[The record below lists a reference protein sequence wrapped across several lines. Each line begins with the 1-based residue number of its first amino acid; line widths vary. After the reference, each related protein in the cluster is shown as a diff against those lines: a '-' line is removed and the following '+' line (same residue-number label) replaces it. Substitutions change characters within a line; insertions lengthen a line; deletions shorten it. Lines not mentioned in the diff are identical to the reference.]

1 MLYSYIAHDVGGH
14 RDYGGGNDPELY
26 TRATQYC
33 AFSAQ
38 LRPHAAKTPGQMSG
52 DRRFDRRPWEFGY
65 EFFEPMREAIQL
77 RARML
82 PCAQATFRPALPAAL
97 AQTTV
102 SA

>member
-1 MLYSYIAHDVGGH
+1 MLVG
-14 RDYGGGNDPELY
+14 RY

-82 PCAQATFRPALPAAL
+82 PCAQATLRPARRLPAAL
-97 AQTTV
+97 ARTIHHTRL
-102 SA
+102 ALCPAT